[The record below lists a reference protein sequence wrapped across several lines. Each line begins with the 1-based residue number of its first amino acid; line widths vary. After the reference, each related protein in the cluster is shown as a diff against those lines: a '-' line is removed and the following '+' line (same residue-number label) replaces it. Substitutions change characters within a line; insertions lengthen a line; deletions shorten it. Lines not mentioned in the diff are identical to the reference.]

1 MIATT
6 KLFWVV
12 AISASEQPAEGFSNM
27 LLEQFAGNLIQG
39 LVLGAVYGMATMGLS
54 LIFGVLKVVNVGH
67 GAFIM
72 VGAFV
77 TLWLFNAFGINP
89 IFAIPFAFVVGMGV
103 GFIFY
108 YTTMQRLLKAPELA
122 TLLATFAMGVLLEE
136 IMKLIFGSE
145 FRGYNW
151 VVGKINLGVT
161 VLPMSKLYASIGSV
175 VIAILLYLWFNKTR
189 AGSAVRSVVEDD
201 EGARVCGVNVGG
213 AYALSFALGIGLTMA
228 SGVLLTMFIP
238 VGINP
243 YMGGG
248 YTLKAFVI
256 AVLGGLSSPY
266 GAFFGGLIFGL
277 IENGSYTLFALIQ
290 GVEPFALTRF
300 LSFVILLVILLIKPT
315 GLLGA
320 K

>member
-1 MIATT
+1 M
-6 KLFWVV
+6 V
-12 AISASEQPAEGFSNM
+12 
-27 LLEQFAGNLIQG
+27 LEQLAGNLIQG
-39 LVLGAVYGMATMGLS
+39 LVLGAIYGMATMGLS

-72 VGAFV
+72 VGSFV

-89 IFAIPFAFVVGMGV
+89 LFAVPVAFVIGMGV
-103 GFIFY
+103 GLIFY

-122 TLLATFAMGVLLEE
+122 TLLVTFAMGVLLEE

-161 VLPMSKLYASIGSV
+161 VLPMSKLYACMGSV
-175 VIAILLYLWFNKTR
+175 IIAILLYLWFNKTR

-228 SGVLLTMFIP
+228 SGVLVTMFIP

-277 IENGSYTLFALIQ
+277 IENGSYTLLALIQ

-300 LSFVILLVILLIKPT
+300 LSFVILLLILLLKPT

>member
-1 MIATT
+1 MIQ
-6 KLFWVV
+6 
-12 AISASEQPAEGFSNM
+12 EQ
-27 LLEQFAGNLIQG
+27 LAGNLIQG

-72 VGAFV
+72 VGAFT
-77 TLWLFNAFGINP
+77 TLLLFNGFGINP
-89 IFAIPFAFVVGMGV
+89 ILTIPVAFVVGMGL
-103 GFIFY
+103 GLIFY
-108 YTTMQRLLKAPELA
+108 YTTMRRLLKAPELA
-122 TLLATFAMGVLLEE
+122 TLLATFSIGVLLEE
-136 IMKLIFGSE
+136 VIKLIFGSE

-151 VVGKINLGVT
+151 VVGKIDLGVT
-161 VLPMSKLYASIGSV
+161 VLPMSKLYACIGSV

-201 EGARVCGVNVGG
+201 QGARVCGVNVSW
-213 AYALSFALGIGLTMA
+213 AYALSFSLGIGLTVA
-228 SGVLLTMFIP
+228 SGVLVTMFIP

-243 YMGGG
+243 YMGGA

-256 AVLGGLSSPY
+256 AVLGGLASPY

-277 IENGSYTLFALIQ
+277 IENGSYTLFALIP

-300 LSFVILLVILLIKPT
+300 LSFLMLLVILLLRPT
-315 GLLGA
+315 GLLKA

>member
-1 MIATT
+1 
-6 KLFWVV
+6 
-12 AISASEQPAEGFSNM
+12 M
-27 LLEQFAGNLIQG
+27 LLEQLIGNLIQG

-72 VGAFV
+72 VGAFI
-77 TLWLFNAFGINP
+77 TLWLFNALGINP
-89 IFAIPFAFVVGMGV
+89 ILAVPVAFIVGMGL
-103 GFIFY
+103 GLLFY
-108 YTTMQRLLKAPELA
+108 YTIMQRLIKAPELA
-122 TLLATFAMGVLLEE
+122 TLLVTFSIGILLEE
-136 IMKLIFGSE
+136 TIKLIFGSE

-151 VVGKINLGVT
+151 VVGKINLGIT
-161 VLPMSKLYASIGSV
+161 VLPMTKIYACIGSV
-175 VIAILLYLWFNKTR
+175 VIALLLYLWFNKTR
-189 AGSAVRSVVEDD
+189 AGSAMRSVVEDS

-213 AYALSFALGIGLTMA
+213 TYALSFALGIGLTVA

-256 AVLGGLSSPY
+256 AVLGGLASPY

-277 IENGSYTLFALIQ
+277 IENGSYTLFALIP

-300 LSFVILLVILLIKPT
+300 LSFAMLLVILLIRPT
-315 GLLGA
+315 GLLRA